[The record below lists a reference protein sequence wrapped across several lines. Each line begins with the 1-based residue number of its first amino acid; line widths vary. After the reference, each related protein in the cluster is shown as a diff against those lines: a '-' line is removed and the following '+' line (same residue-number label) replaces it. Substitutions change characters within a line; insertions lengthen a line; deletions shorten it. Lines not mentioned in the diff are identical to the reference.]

1 MQENFPPAATGA
13 LRMQLSLTEPDTLFE
28 NLLQD
33 LPAETSH
40 SHIPPD
46 YVAECLSTQRK
57 PPEVRICRLRNQLAA
72 GTLPPSPSTPH

>member
-1 MQENFPPAATGA
+1 
-13 LRMQLSLTEPDTLFE
+13 MQLSLTEPDTLFE

-40 SHIPPD
+40 AHIPPD
-46 YVAECLSTQRK
+46 YVAECLSTQLK
-57 PPEVRICRLRNQLAA
+57 PPEGRICRLRNQSAA